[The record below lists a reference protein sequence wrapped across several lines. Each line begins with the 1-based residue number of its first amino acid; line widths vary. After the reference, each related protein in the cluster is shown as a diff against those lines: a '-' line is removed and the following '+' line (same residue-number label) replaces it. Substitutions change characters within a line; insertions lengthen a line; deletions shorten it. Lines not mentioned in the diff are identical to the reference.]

1 MKSIQ
6 FNKLAPHTLL
16 KPLVISISSCLL
28 FACASTPKA
37 NNDSQ
42 SVKPSATVSSAPIP
56 TYTPKTKVRTSTTS
70 SQSTYAGV
78 LDQATLDE
86 LEDLLQA
93 TDMSMVEGDKL
104 SVQRYGNLW
113 DRVRRGYRMSHM
125 QNSRIEAQK
134 SWFYSRQDYLNRL
147 AARTSRYLYHT
158 VTEAERRGIP
168 TELALLPI
176 IESSYDP
183 SATSNAAAA
192 GLWQFIPSTGRI
204 YGLNQ
209 STTYDGRRDIIE
221 STRAAYDFLTSLY
234 NQFGSWELALAAY
247 NAGPGRIQRA
257 INANRNAG
265 LPTDYWSLRLPTET
279 MNYVPR
285 FMAVAQIVAAPESYG
300 VYLPAIANH
309 SHFRAVP
316 ANFGV
321 SLYDVSS
328 VTGVP
333 VDELRLLNPALINF
347 SVDSSGPGRVIVPN
361 SVSAALDSR
370 LTSLRGYGYGASTYT
385 ASDSYVVPKMG
396 TNNKN
401 DALFKEL
408 ASANTLPT
416 TSVQITPQNTIIQE
430 PPLSSEERDFIAAQ
444 IQANTIENVEPI
456 SSDGNIE
463 LVALQTGQS
472 VLEARGE
479 IKSLSFNAPSTT
491 VKTVEDDSQSNN
503 PTGNIPT
510 ITEEITKVTTTTE
523 LEVNSPNKPSSLSK
537 PEKPTAVKAQS
548 KPETKPTQPKVKSDR
563 YKVVAGDTLSGIA
576 EAHGLSVSQLAS
588 YNNISA
594 TTHVRAGQ
602 RLWLV
607 PGKATTIPM
616 APKTTSASAKTTIY
630 VVQSGESLTSIA
642 RKYNTTVQDL
652 AALNGLSVT
661 DGVLVGQKLQV
672 PSDIKAP
679 VKTQTTKIETKPSD
693 AKSDV
698 KASNQSVK
706 YTIQSGDS
714 LTSVSTKYGIT
725 VDELAV
731 ANNLDRNAKLIHG
744 KILTVPASGIVKVPA
759 KPQSKSETKP
769 KVDPKTEIK
778 KADKKEEVKT
788 EVAKGKVIKNTENYT
803 VQSGDTLAGLAKKH
817 NVVIADL
824 AATNHLSTQA
834 QLKRGQVIKVPVSAK
849 PEKADV
855 KKPEAKKQTTKENKK
870 DSDKTTTY
878 TVKSGDNL
886 TSVAKHHGISVA
898 ELAKLN
904 KLDSNAALKSGQK
917 LIVPKK

>member
-1 MKSIQ
+1 MKSIS

-16 KPLVISISSCLL
+16 KPLAISVSSCLL

-37 NNDSQ
+37 MNDSQ
-42 SVKPSATVSSAPIP
+42 AVKPKSTVASPVP
-56 TYTPKTKVRTSTTS
+56 TYTPKTSI
-70 SQSTYAGV
+70 QSPPAQNNTYVGV

-104 SVQRYGNLW
+104 TVQRYGNLW

-147 AARTSRYLYHT
+147 TARTSRYLYHT

-321 SLYDVSS
+321 SLYDVAS
-328 VTGVP
+328 VTGIP

-347 SVDSSGPGRVIVPN
+347 NVDSSGSGRVIIPN
-361 SVSAALDSR
+361 SVSAALDTR
-370 LTSLRGYGYGASTYT
+370 ITSLRGYGYGASTYT
-385 ASDSYVVPKMG
+385 ASDSYVMPKAG
-396 TNNKN
+396 ANNKN
-401 DALFKEL
+401 EALFKEL

-416 TSVQITPQNTIIQE
+416 TSAKITPQNTIIQE

-491 VKTVEDDSQSNN
+491 VKTIENDSENAS
-503 PTGNIPT
+503 PTDGIPV
-510 ITEEITKVTTTTE
+510 ITEEITKVATPTSE
-523 LEVNSPNKPSSLSK
+523 AKPTPQTNTQAS
-537 PEKPTAVKAQS
+537 EKPKAKPAVAKNQP
-548 KPETKPTQPKVKSDR
+548 KPETKTEQSKTKPDR

-576 EAHGLSVSQLAS
+576 DAHGLSVSQLAS
-588 YNNISA
+588 YNNISP
-594 TTHVRAGQ
+594 TTYVRAGQ

-607 PGKATTIPM
+607 PGKASTITM
-616 APKTTSASAKTTIY
+616 APKTTSASAKTTSY

-661 DGVLVGQKLQV
+661 DGVLIGQKLQV
-672 PSDIKAP
+672 PSGIKAP
-679 VKTQTTKIETKPSD
+679 TKTQTAKTDTKPAD
-693 AKSDV
+693 DKKPVEAKN
-698 KASNQSVK
+698 ASHSVR

-714 LTSVSTKYGIT
+714 LTSVATKYGIT
-725 VDELAV
+725 VDELAL
-731 ANNLDRNAKLIHG
+731 ANNLDKNAKLING
-744 KILTVPASGIVKVPA
+744 KILTIPASNTTKNVAKNTVKTPA
-759 KPQSKSETKP
+759 KTETKTEPKKSDKKQETKP
-769 KVDPKTEIK
+769 
-778 KADKKEEVKT
+778 
-788 EVAKGKVIKNTENYT
+788 EVAKGKVIKHTENYT
-803 VQSGDTLAGLAKKH
+803 VQAGDTLVGLAKKH
-817 NVVIADL
+817 NVIVADL
-824 AATNHLSTQA
+824 AATNQLSTQD
-834 QLKRGQVIKVPVSAK
+834 QLKRGQVIKVPAS
-849 PEKADV
+849 PKAD
-855 KKPEAKKQTTKENKK
+855 KADTKKQPAKENKK
-870 DSDKTTTY
+870 EVDTKTATY
-878 TVKSGDNL
+878 TVKSGDSL
-886 TSVAKHHGISVA
+886 TSIAKQHGISVA
-898 ELAKLN
+898 DLAKMN
-904 KLDSNAALKSGQK
+904 KLDSKAALKSGQK